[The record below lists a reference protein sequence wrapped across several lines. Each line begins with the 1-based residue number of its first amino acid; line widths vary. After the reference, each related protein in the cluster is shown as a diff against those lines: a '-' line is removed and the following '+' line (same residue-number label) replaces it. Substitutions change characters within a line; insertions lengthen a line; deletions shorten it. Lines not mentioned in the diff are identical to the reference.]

1 MVYWKEWRAALKRSS
16 PLLISATL
24 AGMVFGALVIASGLT
39 VLDGLVMSGFIY
51 SGAAQFVG
59 LQLIITHAGLTA
71 ALATTFMLS
80 MRFFLYA
87 ISLIDEV
94 KQVPIKYRVVLAFG
108 LIDAVFV
115 LANQRFS
122 EAGTQAEKNSYFMAC
137 VVIFYL
143 NWIIGTL
150 LGLWLGD
157 ALSKY
162 TEAYGLEFFTYA
174 TFAAMLAPYL
184 KSRKNQIVAI
194 IALTTYLISWSAPY
208 NLAILIS
215 CVIAVLLVTAAYS
228 FRGKKSARDP
238 L

>member
-1 MVYWKEWRAALKRSS
+1 MVHWKEWSAALKRSS

-24 AGMVFGALVIASGLT
+24 SGMVFGALVIASGLT
-39 VLDGLVMSGFIY
+39 MLEGLLMSGFIY

-59 LQLIITHAGLTA
+59 LQLIVTHAGMAA

-87 ISLIDEV
+87 ISLVDEV
-94 KQVPIKYRVVLAFG
+94 KQVPIKYRVLLAFG

-115 LANQRFS
+115 LAKERFS
-122 EAGTQAEKNSYFMAC
+122 EGGSQAEKNSYFMAC

-143 NWIIGTL
+143 NWILGTL

-157 ALSKY
+157 ALAKY
-162 TEAYGLEFFTYA
+162 TEGYGLEFIAYA

-184 KSRKNQIVAI
+184 KTRKNQVVSV
-194 IALTTYLISWSAPY
+194 IALLTYLVSWSVPY
-208 NLAILIS
+208 SFGILIS
-215 CVIAVLLVTAAYS
+215 CVTAVLLVTVAYS
-228 FRGKKSARDP
+228 LRDRKIARGP